1 MLIEKNGEGGII
13 LSDDARKKEL
23 EEQVR
28 KHNQKLWK
36 LLEPFYSKREEELK
50 GKDAYTL
57 DQGRRS
63 CIDQVFRNMAEDLA
77 KAGVSDKPSD
87 RLKKNWKHILKIYVP
102 KAKWEELL
110 YILDKQ
116 CKFSYTVGYYRR
128 TVRSAKHWFFEYYSL
143 RRIFESYYHLSF
155 YGDTMEYYYSSECT
169 MKRMELEE
177 TIGTYNAPAVSNKDV
192 IIAAELDFGK
202 TNLAQTLED
211 ILMSENNTNI
221 VTTDIIR
228 GIVKSDNS
236 HLHKILGD
244 FLLAA
249 RLQEGVRQAVC
260 ENMDAGTIEA
270 FLVCFQVITD
280 NDLIRFSAVKRA
292 VATWTG
298 LCDEQNLERIS
309 NKILVIMEKALKN
322 KDYIQELLHSN
333 DSIELYI
340 GLWAQGFYEVEDALE
355 SCKRLIAEGTKNQ
368 RLVVSYYNRSVQ
380 NRKFTM
386 TVAKMML
393 EISGEDI
400 EMCAAYLPTYMTDSS
415 SLIYTALYGPSDGR
429 YNYYY
434 NKPYVYAPLS
444 YNIYFDNVEEARYHF
459 DLLKHLKEAVP
470 KKGRVY
476 SPCIFPWYSVEIV
489 PSDIVEKMAMISYML
504 QENEL
509 IDQVCTMLPEI
520 SNTYDRKKYV
530 RLLLHK
536 PRTEVQRKALLQS
549 LADKST
555 DTRSEAFA
563 IISEMELTEEDY
575 ELIRPFLKY
584 KASDIRTN
592 VLKLLEKQTDE
603 ALAKSIQ
610 VLLGDKKEEVR
621 LGGLDLLMRLKKDE
635 KRQKLFKDCKVYAE
649 EMKNTS
655 DKENVIL
662 AELTGNSQAD
672 SVLGLKGYGLYN
684 PDAPFNLPQY
694 KGDSKM
700 ICKFFHRKKKEMYA
714 LLDKLEELYA
724 KNAHLEYKNY
734 YGEECLLGNSFAA
747 VAGAYDNNEKRD
759 PLERY
764 PFPELWRDF
773 YEKHIKDF
781 ATLVNL
787 KIFVKGIERG
797 AYERGRMEWFR
808 SMAEKIYG
816 KDYLDTDI
824 KKYKHGG
831 FLVRVLENLYS
842 SYKEKEENQKILQE
856 LSASMFAVFI
866 SEPVEMSRH
875 EVVNNESKQYYY
887 AADVAW
893 FSEFTAIAKGWRTN
907 EDFDKMFVMCGN
919 VNQFYGK
926 NVCNLSFL
934 NYVKAYTRDLISMD
948 NVYQAAFDF
957 IGLPNTFTQMGNVVN
972 YNGNQVQKIQHYID
986 TDGEFEEN
994 KVFQN
999 ALEVYWNIV
1008 EMILKVEL
1016 NRSEM
1021 PTEFSYTVNRISKV
1035 RGMQCFIDILTAL
1048 GKDTLERSVY
1058 YSYYGNNNDKR
1069 TCLSHLLSVSEPLE
1083 GEDGKLLKKLLKGKN
1098 ITDKRLVEAAM
1109 YNSAWIDCIEEYLG
1123 WPGFKS
1129 GIYYFT
1135 AHMNERFSDKTEAI
1149 IAKYTPLTAE
1159 ELNDGAFDLNWFL
1172 ECSKKLGEKRF
1183 QMLYDSAK
1191 YISDSNKHTRA
1202 RKYAD
1207 AVLEKISPEELE
1219 EKISDKR
1226 NKDLLMSY
1234 PLAPLKNQKD
1244 VLHRYEFLQ
1253 KFLKES
1259 KQFGAQRRAS
1269 EAKAV
1274 SMGMQNL
1281 AMRSGYADVTRL
1293 TLNMETEMA
1302 QVMKPYFQW
1311 QEIGDVKLK
1320 IVIGADKKPCVVCE
1334 KNGKTLKS
1342 IPAKIK
1348 KEPKVVEINDV
1359 YKQLREQYRRAKAMM
1374 EQFMEDGVEFT
1385 AQEMANLQKNPVI
1398 QPILQDLVYV
1408 YKEQTGFLQG
1418 MILINEKGEEQ
1429 KLTPKKTLRIAHPY
1443 DLWSLGVWHSYQK
1456 LLFERQIKQPF
1467 KQVFRELYVKTEE
1480 EADRT
1485 NSLRYAGNQIQP
1497 KKTVACLKNRR
1508 WVADYEDGL
1517 QKVYY
1522 DENIVAR
1529 IYALADWFS
1538 PSDIEAP
1545 TLEWVEF
1552 SNRKTFQPIR
1562 IKDVPDR
1569 IFSEVMRDVD
1579 LAVSVAH
1586 AGGVD
1591 PQTSHST
1598 MEMRRA
1604 IAEFNLPLFG
1614 LDNVTFEGNHAVIA
1628 GKRGTYTVHLG
1639 SGVVFQQGGTQ
1650 LAILPV
1656 HSQHRGKLFLP
1667 FLDEDPKTAE
1677 IMSKII
1683 LFAEDMKIKDPYI
1696 LQQIK

>member
-1 MLIEKNGEGGII
+1 MSEDL
-13 LSDDARKKEL
+13 RKKKM

-28 KHNQKLWK
+28 KHNQQLWK
-36 LLEPFYSKREEELK
+36 LLKPFYSKREEELK
-50 GKDAYTL
+50 GKDTYTL
-57 DQGRRS
+57 EQGRKS
-63 CIDQVFRNMAEDLA
+63 CIDQVFRDMAEDLA
-77 KAGVSDKPSD
+77 GAGISDKPSD
-87 RLKKNWKHILKIYVP
+87 RLKKNWKHVLEIYIP

-116 CKFSYTVGYYRR
+116 CKFCYTVGYYRR

-169 MKRMELEE
+169 MRRMELEE
-177 TIGTYNAPAVSNKDV
+177 TIGRYNAPAVSNEDV
-192 IIAAELDFGK
+192 MIAAELDFGRTK
-202 TNLAQTLED
+202 LAQSIED

-221 VTTDIIR
+221 VTTNIIR
-228 GIVKSDNS
+228 GIVKSDNTN
-236 HLHKILGD
+236 LHKILGD

-260 ENMDAGTIEA
+260 ENMDAGTTEA
-270 FLVCFQVITD
+270 FLTCFQVITD
-280 NDLIRFSAVKRA
+280 NDLNRFSAVKRA

-309 NKILVIMEKALKN
+309 NKILVIMNQALR
-322 KDYIQELLHSN
+322 DSQYVQELLKSN

-340 GLWAQGFYEVEDALE
+340 GLWAQGFYEVEVAMA
-355 SCKRLIAEGTKNQ
+355 SCKKLIEEGTKNQ
-368 RLVVSYYNRSVQ
+368 RLVVSYYNRAVQ
-380 NRKFTM
+380 NRKFAMDT
-386 TVAKMML
+386 AKKML
-393 EISGEDI
+393 EASQGDTEL
-400 EMCAAYLPTYMTDSS
+400 CAAFLPTYMAEKGN
-415 SLIYTALYGPSDGR
+415 LLYTALYGNTDR
-429 YNYYY
+429 YVYHVNR
-434 NKPYVYAPLS
+434 PYVYEPIP
-444 YNIYFDNVEEARYHF
+444 YTTYFESSQEARHHF
-459 DLLKHLKEAVP
+459 ELLYQLKESVP
-470 KKGRVY
+470 QKGHVY
-476 SPCIFPWYSVEIV
+476 SPCIFPWYSVEIT
-489 PSDIVEKMAMISYML
+489 PSVLVENMAIIAYML
-504 QENEL
+504 QENDL
-509 IDQVCTMLPEI
+509 IDRICPMLPEI
-520 SNTYDRKKYV
+520 SNVYDRTKYV
-530 RLLLHK
+530 RLFLHEPKTELQRQTLL
-536 PRTEVQRKALLQS
+536 KA
-549 LADKST
+549 LADKAT
-555 DTRSEAFA
+555 DTRKEAFT
-563 IISEMELTEEDY
+563 IVSEMELTDADY
-575 ELIRPFLKY
+575 ELIRPYLKY
-584 KASDIRTN
+584 KASDIRKN
-592 VLKLLEKQTDE
+592 VLMLLEKQRDN
-603 ALAKSIQ
+603 ALADSIHT
-610 VLLGDKKEEVR
+610 LLEDKKEEMR

-635 KRQKLFKDCKVYAE
+635 SRQQLFAQCKVYAQ
-649 EMKNTS
+649 EMKKTS
-655 DKENVIL
+655 DKENIIL

-672 SVLGLKGYGLYN
+672 SVLELKGYGLYN
-684 PDAPFNLPQY
+684 PDAPYKLPKY
-694 KGDSKM
+694 EGDPSR
-700 ICKFFHRKKKEMYA
+700 IVKFFNRKKKEMYA
-714 LLDKLEELYA
+714 LLDKLEELYTQ
-724 KNAHLEYKNY
+724 NANLEYKDIN
-734 YGEECLLGNSFAA
+734 GEEVLLGNRFAA
-747 VAGAYDNNEKRD
+747 VAGAYDNQEEKD
-759 PLERY
+759 ELDKY
-764 PFPELWRDF
+764 PFPKLWREF
-773 YEKHIKDF
+773 YQEHIKDF

-787 KIFVKGIERG
+787 KAFI
-797 AYERGRMEWFR
+797 RGREKGYYMRNQLQWFR
-808 SMAEKIYG
+808 PMVEKIYG
-816 KDYLDTDI
+816 KDYLDTDMT
-824 KKYKHGG
+824 KYAHIN
-831 FLVRVLENLYS
+831 FLAMLVNVLYL
-842 SYKEKEENQKILQE
+842 SYKYKEENEKLLKE
-856 LSASMFAVFI
+856 LSASLFAFCI
-866 SEPVEMSRH
+866 SEPLEMSQYTA
-875 EVVNNESKQYYY
+875 VNNERKTCYY
-887 AADVAW
+887 AMDISW
-893 FSEFTAIAKGWRTN
+893 FNEFDTMAKVWKTD
-907 EDFDKMFVMCGN
+907 EEFDKMFVMCAN

-926 NVCNLSFL
+926 NVCKLTIL
-934 NYVKAYTRDLISMD
+934 HYVKAYVRNLISID
-948 NVYQAAFDF
+948 NVYQGAFDF
-957 IGLPNTFTQMGNVVN
+957 IGLSDALSQMSAVVK
-972 YNGNQVQKIQHYID
+972 YNGGQNRQIQHYID
-986 TDGEFEEN
+986 SDGEFEQN
-994 KVFQN
+994 KVLQT
-999 ALEVYWNIV
+999 ALEIYWNIV

-1021 PTEFSYTVNRISKV
+1021 PTKFSYTVNRISKV

-1048 GKDTLERSVY
+1048 GNDTLERSVY
-1058 YSYYGNNNDKR
+1058 YSYYGNQTDKR
-1069 TCLSHLLSVSEPLE
+1069 TCLSHLLSVSEPME
-1083 GEDGKLLKKLLKGKN
+1083 GEDGKLLKKMLKGKN
-1098 ITDKRLVEAAM
+1098 ISDKRLVEAAM
-1109 YNSAWIDCIEEYLG
+1109 YNFAWIDCIEEYLG
-1123 WPGFKS
+1123 WTGFKS
-1129 GIYYFT
+1129 GVYYFT
-1135 AHMNERFSDKTEAI
+1135 AHMNERFSDKTQAI

-1183 QMLYDSAK
+1183 KVLYDSAK

-1207 AVLEKISPEELE
+1207 AVLEKISAKELE

-1234 PLAPLKNQKD
+1234 PLVPLKNKKE
-1244 VLHRYEFLQ
+1244 VLHRYDFLQ

-1302 QVMKPYFQW
+1302 QVMKPYFEW
-1311 QEIGDVKLK
+1311 QQVEDVKLK
-1320 IVIGADKKPCVVCE
+1320 IVIGKDKKPCVVCE
-1334 KNGKTLKS
+1334 KNSKTLKS
-1342 IPAKIK
+1342 IPAKLK
-1348 KEPKVVEINDV
+1348 KNPKVVEINDV
-1359 YKQLREQYRRAKAMM
+1359 YKQLREQHRRAKAMM

-1398 QPILQDLVYV
+1398 QPILKDLVYV
-1408 YKEQTGFLQG
+1408 SKDLTGFLNG
-1418 MILINEKGEEQ
+1418 MMLTNELGEEQ
-1429 KLTPKKTLRIAHPY
+1429 KLTPKKLLRIAHPF

-1456 LLFERQIKQPF
+1456 ILFDREVKQPF

-1497 KKTVACLKNRR
+1497 RKTVACLKNRR
-1508 WVADYEDGL
+1508 WVADYEEGL
-1517 QKVYY
+1517 QKIYY

-1529 IYALADWFS
+1529 IYALADWFA

-1552 SNRKTFQPIR
+1552 SNRKTFKPIC

-1604 IAEFNLPLFG
+1604 IVEFNLPLFG
-1614 LDNVTFEGNHAVIA
+1614 LDNVTFAGNHAVIE

-1639 SGVVFQQGGTQ
+1639 SGVIFQKGGTQ
-1650 LAILPV
+1650 LAVLPV

-1677 IMSKII
+1677 IMSKIV